1 MEHFLWT
8 EKYRPQTVRETIL
21 PERLK
26 VLFNNFVIQK
36 NLPNLILA
44 GGPGCGKTTIAR
56 AVLDELNCQYMII
69 NGSLDGN
76 IDTLRT
82 QIKEFA
88 SSMSIHGGRKFVI
101 LDEADYLTAA
111 TQPAL
116 RNFMEEFASNC
127 GFILTCNYKHKI
139 IEPLHSRCSLVEF
152 VFTKEEK
159 VDMAK
164 QLFHAV
170 KQILAV
176 ELIDYDSKVIAE
188 LIKRHFPDFRKVI
201 NELQKYSTNG
211 KIDVGIL
218 SDFDSTQLKHLISL
232 LKEKNFTGIRKWV
245 IDADYDDTV
254 IFRKLYDSASDYVTA
269 ASVPQLVLIISKYM
283 YQSAFVSD
291 KEINMIA
298 CLIELMLEVE
308 FK

>member
-8 EKYRPQTVRETIL
+8 EKYRPRTVRETIL

-26 VLFNNFVIQK
+26 VLFNNFVMQK

-56 AVLDELNCQYMII
+56 AVLDELGCQYMII
-69 NGSLDGN
+69 NGSLEGN

-82 QIKEFA
+82 QIKDFA
-88 SSMSIHGGRKFVI
+88 SSMSMRGGRKYVI

-159 VDMAK
+159 VDLAK
-164 QLFHAV
+164 QLFHSV
-170 KQILAV
+170 KQILSV
-176 ELIDYDSKVIAE
+176 ELVEYDPKVIAE

-201 NELQKYSTNG
+201 NELQKYSSNG

-218 SDFDSTQLKHLISL
+218 SDFDTVQLKQLISL
-232 LKEKNFTGIRKWV
+232 MKDKNFTGIRKWV
-245 IDADYDDTV
+245 VDADYDDTV
-254 IFRKLYDSASDYVTA
+254 IFRKLYDHAHEHITS

-283 YQSAFVSD
+283 HQSAFVSD

-298 CLIELMLEVE
+298 CLVELMLEVE